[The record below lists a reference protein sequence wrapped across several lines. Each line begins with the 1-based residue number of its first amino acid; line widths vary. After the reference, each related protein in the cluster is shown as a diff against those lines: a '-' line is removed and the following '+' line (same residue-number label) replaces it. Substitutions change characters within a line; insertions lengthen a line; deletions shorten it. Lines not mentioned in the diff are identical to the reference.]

1 MHEIYHWDEPLRVR
15 MFGKFVLTYKGQQ
28 FSFGK
33 SETKLPLYVQFML
46 LLWLRGERGAT
57 TDEVVKYIYADRPL
71 KNPRNSVNNL
81 IRTANRL
88 MVGYGLPDTEYFCRI
103 GRYFRAAPDVPL
115 EIDVTH
121 FRNLIMKAR
130 NAGDAGGPYYREAI
144 GCYQGALLPEL
155 ADAPWVA
162 EESFELSSMYREACD
177 TTAQWEI
184 ESGDMKGAESVYEKA
199 HYLEPGGAWEPRRI
213 EILLRQGRDREA
225 VQVYERTIQRYIRNI
240 RGMRAD
246 RIFACAADMNS
257 QLLEF
262 IQETEDVFIRVE
274 NERAGEQTR
283 AM

>member
-1 MHEIYHWDEPLRVR
+1 MHEIYKWDEPLQVQ
-15 MFGKFVLTYKGQQ
+15 MFGKFALTYKKKD
-28 FSFGK
+28 FFFGK

-46 LLWLRGERGAT
+46 LLWLRGPRGAT
-57 TDEVVKYIYADRPL
+57 TEEVVKYIYADRPL

-81 IRTANRL
+81 IRTANNL
-88 MVGYGLPDTEYFCRI
+88 MVSYGLPDTEYFCRI
-103 GRYFRAAPDVPL
+103 GRYFRACPEVPV
-115 EIDVTH
+115 EIDVYH

-130 NAGDAGGPYYREAI
+130 GAGDAGETYYREAI
-144 GCYQGALLPEL
+144 SCYRGALLPEL

-184 ESGDMKGAESVYEKA
+184 ASGDMKSAEIVYEEA

-246 RIFACAADMNS
+246 RILDCAADMNS
-257 QLLEF
+257 RLLEF
-262 IQETEDVFIRVE
+262 IRDTEDVFLRVE
-274 NERAGEQTR
+274 DERSGNQTR